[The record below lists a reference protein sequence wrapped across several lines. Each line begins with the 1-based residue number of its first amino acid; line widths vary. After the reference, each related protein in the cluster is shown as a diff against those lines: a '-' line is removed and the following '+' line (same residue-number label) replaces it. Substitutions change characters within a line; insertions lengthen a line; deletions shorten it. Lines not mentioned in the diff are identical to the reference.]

1 MAINPIPVTF
11 HLSADARPDL
21 IEAQRRRARPYR
33 VIVQGVAMFA
43 VMALGFAYIM
53 GSMVDVHKASVASS
67 APTGAPT
74 QSAAVAPQPLFP
86 VWQPSAREPAQQAAV
101 AAPPPYVAAT
111 DRAPVGADRTPV
123 ATIPD
128 RAQVRPRSFAPVE
141 RAPDYAGFK
150 VTAGD

>member
-53 GSMVDVHKASVASS
+53 VSMVDVHKSRVASSTPSS
-67 APTGAPT
+67 APTR
-74 QSAAVAPQPLFP
+74 SAAVEPQPQFP
-86 VWQPSAREPAQQAAV
+86 VWQPSARDPSQQAAV
-101 AAPPPYVAAT
+101 AVPPYVAAP
-111 DRAPVGADRTPV
+111 DRSPVIADRTPV
-123 ATIPD
+123 ATIPE
-128 RAQVRPRSFAPVE
+128 RQPARPRGFAPVE
-141 RAPDYAGFK
+141 RAPDYAGFT

>member
-21 IEAQRRRARPYR
+21 VEAHRRRARPYR
-33 VIVQGVAMFA
+33 VIVQGVAMFV
-43 VMALGFAYIM
+43 VMGLGFAYVM

-67 APTGAPT
+67 APPAAPS
-74 QSAAVAPQPLFP
+74 QAAAVAPQPLFP
-86 VWQPSAREPAQQAAV
+86 VWQPSAPAQQAALV
-101 AAPPPYVAAT
+101 APPPYLTAT
-111 DRAPVGADRTPV
+111 DRIPMGADRTPV

-128 RAQVRPRSFAPVE
+128 RVQARPRGFAPVE

-150 VTAGD
+150 ITAGD